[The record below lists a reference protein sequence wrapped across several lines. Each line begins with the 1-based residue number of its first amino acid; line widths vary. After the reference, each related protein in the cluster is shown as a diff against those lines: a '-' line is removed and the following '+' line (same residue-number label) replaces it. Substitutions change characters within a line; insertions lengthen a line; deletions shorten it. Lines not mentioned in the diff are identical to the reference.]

1 MQIWPPLLQLLRLY
15 RQIFFKSNFFKK
27 VNIHYFDNFLH
38 YLLKSFWSLYN
49 FLGKVIKRKE
59 KKWVSTH
66 QFSEIVWK
74 VGKKLNTHSVKLLLL
89 KNICLQPFQL
99 SPKLQVLLGIDQ
111 LAIPEGKIK
120 RMLTRT
126 CLNQDWISNQFLI
139 YVTTYSYGLS
149 GTREAKKYWVGK
161 TPNFLW
167 TSRNFKLSWF
177 HYWCLYTICL
187 NIGWANAHPAHPLPG
202 SLIMVRWVVEF
213 QTRVSKVSDIFA

>member
-1 MQIWPPLLQLLRLY
+1 MCGNYSREETIQGWKLY
-15 RQIFFKSNFFKK
+15 EEIR
-27 VNIHYFDNFLH
+27 Y
-38 YLLKSFWSLYN
+38 SFC
-49 FLGKVIKRKE
+49 
-59 KKWVSTH
+59 
-66 QFSEIVWK
+66 
-74 VGKKLNTHSVKLLLL
+74 KLLLL

-111 LAIPEGKIK
+111 LAIPEAKIK

-167 TSRNFKLSWF
+167 TFRNFKVPWF

-187 NIGWANAHPAHPLPG
+187 NIGWANAHSAHPLPG

>member
-1 MQIWPPLLQLLRLY
+1 MCGNYSREETIQGWKLYEEIWY
-15 RQIFFKSNFFKK
+15 
-27 VNIHYFDNFLH
+27 
-38 YLLKSFWSLYN
+38 SFC
-49 FLGKVIKRKE
+49 
-59 KKWVSTH
+59 
-66 QFSEIVWK
+66 
-74 VGKKLNTHSVKLLLL
+74 KLLLL

-99 SPKLQVLLGIDQ
+99 SPKLQDLLGIDQ

-167 TSRNFKLSWF
+167 TFRNFKVSWF
-177 HYWCLYTICL
+177 HYIDVFILFVWILGGQMPTLATHFPGPWLWSVGLLSIRLVPRYQFSCQKCL
-187 NIGWANAHPAHPLPG
+187 N
-202 SLIMVRWVVEF
+202 LI
-213 QTRVSKVSDIFA
+213 

>member
-15 RQIFFKSNFFKK
+15 RQFFFSKQLFKK
-27 VNIHYFDNFLH
+27 VNIHYFDYFLH

-49 FLGKVIKRKE
+49 FLAIKRKE
-59 KKWVSTH
+59 KKCVSTH

-99 SPKLQVLLGIDQ
+99 SPKLQDLLGIDQ

-139 YVTTYSYGLS
+139 YQCYY
-149 GTREAKKYWVGK
+149 
-161 TPNFLW
+161 
-167 TSRNFKLSWF
+167 
-177 HYWCLYTICL
+177 
-187 NIGWANAHPAHPLPG
+187 
-202 SLIMVRWVVEF
+202 
-213 QTRVSKVSDIFA
+213 IFVWIIRDQES

>member
-15 RQIFFKSNFFKK
+15 RQIFFKNNFFKK
-27 VNIHYFDNFLH
+27 VNTYSLFWQLSALFVKKF
-38 YLLKSFWSLYN
+38 LKSIQLFRKIYQ
-49 FLGKVIKRKE
+49 KKRKE

-99 SPKLQVLLGIDQ
+99 SPKLQDLLGIDQ

-187 NIGWANAHPAHPLPG
+187 NIGWANDHPAHPLPG
-202 SLIMVRWVVEF
+202 SLIMVCWVVEF
-213 QTRVSKVSDIFA
+213 QTRVS

>member
-1 MQIWPPLLQLLRLY
+1 M
-15 RQIFFKSNFFKK
+15 N
-27 VNIHYFDNFLH
+27 VHYFDNFL
-38 YLLKSFWSLYN
+38 
-49 FLGKVIKRKE
+49 GKFIKRKE

-120 RMLTRT
+120 RMLTCT
-126 CLNQDWISNQFLI
+126 CLNPDWISNQFLI
-139 YVTTYSYGLS
+139 NVTTYSSGLS
-149 GTREAKKYWVGK
+149 GTREAKKYWVVK

-167 TSRNFKLSWF
+167 TSRNFQFSWF
-177 HYWCLYTICL
+177 HYCVCIIFVWILGGQMPT
-187 NIGWANAHPAHPLPG
+187 LPTHFPG
-202 SLIMVRWVVEF
+202 PWLWSVGLLSF
-213 QTRVSKVSDIFA
+213 

>member
-1 MQIWPPLLQLLRLY
+1 MKSIQLFR
-15 RQIFFKSNFFKK
+15 KSYQK
-27 VNIHYFDNFLH
+27 
-38 YLLKSFWSLYN
+38 
-49 FLGKVIKRKE
+49 KRKE
-59 KKWVSTH
+59 MGFYPPIFRNSLESWEKIEYPLS
-66 QFSEIVWK
+66 
-74 VGKKLNTHSVKLLLL
+74 LKLLLL

-161 TPNFLW
+161 TLIFTELLGISNFLGFIIDVFILFVW
-167 TSRNFKLSWF
+167 IL
-177 HYWCLYTICL
+177 
-187 NIGWANAHPAHPLPG
+187 GAHPLPG

-213 QTRVSKVSDIFA
+213 QTRVSKTSNVFAWKSTFSKEILISCKQK